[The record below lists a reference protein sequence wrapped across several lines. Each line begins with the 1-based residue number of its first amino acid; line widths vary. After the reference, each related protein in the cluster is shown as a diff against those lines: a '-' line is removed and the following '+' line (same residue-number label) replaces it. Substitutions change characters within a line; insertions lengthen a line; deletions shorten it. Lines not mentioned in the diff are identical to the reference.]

1 MATQFVSTVHPSS
14 SPSAAPALLRR
25 RVVRPLPPPPVM
37 RPKPR
42 REEDPIQDRESLVMA
57 MLPLVK
63 QVALKIRKRLP
74 AHVEVDD
81 LVSDG
86 VLGLVDAA
94 AKFNP
99 RKQVKFASYAR
110 HRIRGGILDGL
121 RGADPVPRDTRR
133 KHKNLEKRYQALE
146 AKFGRPAK
154 DEEMA
159 AGAGVN
165 LAQWHRELNEI
176 QSAGIDCSARAL
188 SAAPVSVPTSA
199 DPALL
204 AGDGPNPFD
213 LAYRREQRE
222 TLARA
227 LTRLGERDRQIVT
240 LCYYR
245 GLTMQ
250 EIANRMKVD
259 ASRVSQ
265 LHAAALVRLKAEVA
279 SSRQTTTL
287 HGEAKPGPRAMAAGA
302 GA

>member
-1 MATQFVSTVHPSS
+1 
-14 SPSAAPALLRR
+14 
-25 RVVRPLPPPPVM
+25 
-37 RPKPR
+37 
-42 REEDPIQDRESLVMA
+42 MA

-99 RKQVKFASYAR
+99 RKRVKFASYAQ
-110 HRIRGGILDGL
+110 HRIRGSILDGL
-121 RGADPVPRDTRR
+121 RRADPVPRDTRR
-133 KHKNLEKRYQALE
+133 KQKNLDKQYQALE
-146 AKFGRPAK
+146 AKLGRPAK

-176 QSAGIDCSARAL
+176 QSAGIDCGARAL
-188 SAAPVSVPTSA
+188 SAARISVPTSA

-213 LAYRREQRE
+213 ICCRGEQRE
-222 TLARA
+222 ILSQA
-227 LTRLGERDRQIVT
+227 LSELGERDRRIIT
-240 LCYYR
+240 LYYR
-245 GLTMQ
+245 CGLTMQ
-250 EIANRMKVD
+250 EIAFRMNVD

-265 LHAAALVRLKAEVA
+265 LHAAALVRLKATA
-279 SSRQTTTL
+279 DCLL
-287 HGEAKPGPRAMAAGA
+287 HSPRARSATSGLRSMAAGL

>member
-14 SPSAAPALLRR
+14 SPTAAPALRR
-25 RVVRPLPPPPVM
+25 RQVARLLPPPPVM
-37 RPKPR
+37 RPKADLESSPV
-42 REEDPIQDRESLVMA
+42 QDRENLVMA

-99 RKQVKFASYAR
+99 RKRVKFASYAR
-110 HRIRGGILDGL
+110 HRIRGSILDGL

-133 KHKNLEKRYQALE
+133 KHKNLEKQYQVLE

-159 AGAGVN
+159 AGMELD
-165 LAQWHRELNEI
+165 LAQLHRELNEI
-176 QSAGIDCSARAL
+176 QSAGIDCGARAL
-188 SAAPVSVPTSA
+188 SSAPVSVQTSA

-227 LTRLGERDRQIVT
+227 LAKLRERDRHILT
-240 LCYYR
+240 LYYER

-250 EIANRMKVD
+250 EIANRMNVD

-265 LHAAALVRLKAEVA
+265 LHAAALVRLKADI
-279 SSRQTTTL
+279 SSMIHST
-287 HGEAKPGPRAMAAGA
+287 HKGSAKAATRAMAAGG